1 MPRPRTDLHRKVR
14 EPLGHTL
21 PLPSEASSPI
31 RHFDR
36 NANAIMSTLR
46 YIEGHLARAGFYASV
61 CERHL
66 ANLRRMAL
74 ASLVECFER
83 FLKELAVLCID
94 SLVSFV
100 NDDRFDEFSA
110 KGGQIA
116 FHLTAGSIGKA
127 LCESDTWVTN
137 KATNERFKKLL
148 KLPFGDNWESLFPDE
163 NQSPQGERNR
173 ARTLSIL
180 WQVRH
185 TITHNVGVITGSD
198 AGKFKMLVKADVESS
213 RILNPG
219 NHDIIYVKRFL
230 SETAQSVNVRIGNR
244 LAQVLTVLHADNP
257 ALFGSLDKANSIS
270 RELGFPVTIDGSLG
284 VL

>member
-14 EPLGHTL
+14 ETLGHTL

-74 ASLVECFER
+74 ASLVESFER

-94 SLVSFV
+94 SLVAFV

-116 FHLTAGSIGKA
+116 FHLTAG
-127 LCESDTWVTN
+127 
-137 KATNERFKKLL
+137 
-148 KLPFGDNWESLFPDE
+148 
-163 NQSPQGERNR
+163 
-173 ARTLSIL
+173 SIL

-257 ALFGSLDKANSIS
+257 ALFDSLDKANSIS
-270 RELGFPVTIDGSLG
+270 KELGFSVTINGSVG
-284 VL
+284 VP

>member
-1 MPRPRTDLHRKVR
+1 
-14 EPLGHTL
+14 
-21 PLPSEASSPI
+21 
-31 RHFDR
+31 
-36 NANAIMSTLR
+36 MSTLK
-46 YIEGHLARAGFYASV
+46 YVEGHLARAGFYSSV
-61 CERHL
+61 YDRHL
-66 ANLRRMAL
+66 ANLCRMSL

-94 SLVSFV
+94 SLVAFV

-127 LCESDTWVTN
+127 LCESDTWLTN
-137 KATNERFKKLL
+137 KTTNERFKKLL
-148 KLPFGDNWESLFPDE
+148 KLPFGENWESLFPEE
-163 NQSPQGERNR
+163 NQSPPGERDR

-198 AGKFKMLVKADVESS
+198 AGKLKMLVKADVESS

-230 SETAQSVNVRIGNR
+230 SETAQAVNVRVGNR
-244 LAQVLTVLHADNP
+244 LAQVLTILHADNP
-257 ALFGSLDKANSIS
+257 ALFDSLDKANSIS
-270 RELGFPVTIDGSLG
+270 KELGFPVTIDSSLG

>member
-74 ASLVECFER
+74 ASLVESFER

-100 NDDRFDEFSA
+100 ND
-110 KGGQIA
+110 
-116 FHLTAGSIGKA
+116 LTAGSIGKA
-127 LCESDTWVTN
+127 LCDSDTWVTN

>member
-1 MPRPRTDLHRKVR
+1 MPRPRTDLHRKIR
-14 EPLGHTL
+14 EILGHTQ

-46 YIEGHLARAGFYASV
+46 YIEGHLALAGFYESV
-61 CERHL
+61 YERHL

-74 ASLVECFER
+74 ASLVESFER

-94 SLVSFV
+94 SLVQFV
-100 NDDRFDEFSA
+100 SDDRFDEFSA

-116 FHLTAGSIGKA
+116 FLLTAGSVGKA

-137 KATNERFKKLL
+137 KTTNERFKKLL
-148 KLPFGDNWESLFPDE
+148 KLPFGENWESLFPEE
-163 NQSPQGERNR
+163 NQPPRGERDR
-173 ARTLSIL
+173 ARSLSIL

-198 AGKFKMLVKADVESS
+198 AGKFKMLVKSDVESS
-213 RILNPG
+213 RILTPK
-219 NHDIIYVKRFL
+219 NHDIISVKRFL
-230 SETAQSVNVRIGNR
+230 SETAQSVNQRIAIAWPKYFRSCILITPHSLTPSQR
-244 LAQVLTVLHADNP
+244 LVP
-257 ALFGSLDKANSIS
+257 S
-270 RELGFPVTIDGSLG
+270 RKNWAFRSPSMVP
-284 VL
+284 